1 VKPRRPA
8 GVELPD
14 AALRSIHDIQDTL
27 DVSFRIWVDREGTL
41 ELQFPLQDGVPEPHG
56 PGPDEATR
64 TVVVATRDPLVLE
77 MTGPPGRPGTDADE
91 GALDLAA
98 RVLRR
103 ALENDEEIR
112 FFTVELSER
121 YEEINLLYS
130 ISETLGSVLSL
141 DEAAGAILTEVC
153 DVVGAR
159 RGSLW
164 VFDGDRDNLHLVASV
179 GDVGMEGPLQADD
192 PLAVTAQVFREGRA
206 TIVVPSEGSA
216 TGSGPP
222 ESGRKDDTVLS
233 VPIRYS
239 PPAGQARTVGVI
251 NLFGRR
257 RGGRFTASDQK
268 LLSAIAS
275 QVGAALE
282 NNRLIRESLARERM
296 AREME
301 LAHNLQMKLLPAVE
315 SMGDLD
321 MAARVEPAEQVG
333 GDFYHILRLPDGKV
347 GVMIG
352 DVSSHG
358 FPAALIM
365 TLSMSAAT
373 IFASEVGAPDKVLR
387 RVDDALREEL
397 ETTEMYLTL
406 FYGVLDAASGDL
418 TYSNAGHPHAFLV
431 RAAGGDPERLMATD
445 PPVGFAGE
453 AAYGQRRIHVGPK
466 DLLFLF
472 TDGLSDTLG
481 SSGGLTGEQRVLS
494 EVGDMLERTPGEIVD
509 RLFHLTDDATPA
521 FPADD
526 RTAVVLRAGDEGGKS

>member
-1 VKPRRPA
+1 
-8 GVELPD
+8 
-14 AALRSIHDIQDTL
+14 
-27 DVSFRIWVDREGTL
+27 
-41 ELQFPLQDGVPEPHG
+41 
-56 PGPDEATR
+56 
-64 TVVVATRDPLVLE
+64 
-77 MTGPPGRPGTDADE
+77 
-91 GALDLAA
+91 
-98 RVLRR
+98 
-103 ALENDEEIR
+103 
-112 FFTVELSER
+112 
-121 YEEINLLYS
+121 
-130 ISETLGSVLSL
+130 
-141 DEAAGAILTEVC
+141 
-153 DVVGAR
+153 
-159 RGSLW
+159 
-164 VFDGDRDNLHLVASV
+164 
-179 GDVGMEGPLQADD
+179 
-192 PLAVTAQVFREGRA
+192 
-206 TIVVPSEGSA
+206 
-216 TGSGPP
+216 
-222 ESGRKDDTVLS
+222 
-233 VPIRYS
+233 
-239 PPAGQARTVGVI
+239 VGVI

-257 RGGRFTASDQK
+257 RGGKFTASDQK

-315 SMGDLD
+315 SLGDLE

-387 RVDDALREEL
+387 HVDDALREEL

-406 FYGVLDAASGDL
+406 FYGVLDAAAGEL

-431 RAAGGDPERLMATD
+431 RAAGGNPERLMATD

-453 AAYGQRRIHVGPK
+453 AAYGQRRVRVGPE

-481 SSGGLTGEQRVLS
+481 PSGGLNGEQRVLS
-494 EVGDMLERTPGEIVD
+494 VVGGTLDRTPGEIVD
-509 RLFHLTDDATPA
+509 RLFHLTDDVTPA

-526 RTAVVLRAGDEGGKS
+526 RSAVVLRAGGERGEN